1 MRLDCNSRLG
11 FINALAGRYEYG
23 GAAPTGANR
32 GRMVARR
39 FLAAVSL
46 AALLGSAL
54 PISTAAADAPAAP
67 AFAEPSV
74 SPDHGEIAFVSGGDI
89 WSVPSAGGT
98 ARLLAAVGGNAHRP
112 LFSPDGK
119 QLAFVNTDPAAAGI
133 YVLTLDGGSLRRLT
147 HDDQIADVSAWSSD
161 GRYLYFAASSR
172 NIAYFND
179 VYRVAV
185 GGGTPMHVLH
195 EDYVNE
201 FEPAPSADG
210 SSIAFVRNGFV
221 QWWRR
226 GHSHMDQ
233 SEIVV
238 AHPGTQRFDTITTG
252 DAKDQWPMWSPDERT
267 LYYVSDRSGSDE
279 LWAHGSD
286 GHARQL
292 TSLHGGRVLWPSVS
306 RDGRLIAFERGMKI
320 WTYDVA
326 AGTAHE
332 LQIVPRG
339 LSDVVTQRH
348 VTLTN
353 RFTSLSLALDGKKI
367 AFVGRGRVFAAGAA
381 EGGNAQIVTAHDDA
395 AYDVPVWA
403 PDSRHVAYVVDH
415 GLEQSIATYDFPDG
429 PERAITPAG
438 HHDDYPHWS
447 PDGKSLAFVRDGR
460 ELHLWNVAARADRVL
475 AAGIMDRRP
484 FGDLGDIAFSPAG
497 DWIAYVETDRGG
509 FSNAMVVRT
518 SGGAPRALTFLPNT
532 NAGPLA
538 WAPDGTRLF
547 LDTSQRTENG
557 QIAQVDLIPR
567 TPHFREDAFR
577 RLFQEEPVRPELPS
591 RTIPTP
597 APSGAPLP
605 QPSASPTTA
614 PAHPR
619 STEIDFAGIRDRL
632 TFLPTGLDVARVTVT
647 PDSKM
652 LVFVANAAGQT
663 NLYAFSIDETSP
675 DAQVAKQLTSTP
687 GFKTDVAIAPDGHS
701 AVYLDSGRVWTVDL
715 TGKGAR
721 PLALTAELDA
731 DFAHD
736 KRVAF
741 AQAWSL
747 LDRWYADPGFHG
759 TDWNAMRAEYEPY
772 AVAARTPQ
780 EFGRVVSLMIGELNS
795 SHSGFSVPGPV
806 VLPPFTTGR
815 LGVDWDAQAYERTG
829 RLRIA
834 SVVPLGPAAIA
845 GHIAVGDELLAV
857 DGTTIDRT
865 TDVDA
870 LLANTIA
877 KRTALRIAPHG
888 DAAAARTVPV
898 LPVSRGTEEHLRYLA
913 WVASRRAYVERIS
926 GGRIG
931 YVHLYDMGSPSLEK
945 FYTDL
950 DVQNRQ
956 RAAVIVDVR
965 NNEGGFVDPYAID
978 VVTRREYLSF
988 RSRFGFDPPER
999 TSLGQRALDRP
1010 TALVTNEH
1018 SLSDSEDFAEA
1029 YRVLHAGPVVG
1040 EPTAGWIIFT
1050 SNVSLFDGS
1059 TLRLPSTRVI
1069 GHDGVD
1075 MELHPRPVDV
1085 RADNPPGAAE
1095 RGADPQLDAAVRE
1108 LLKRV
1113 GGR

>member
-1 MRLDCNSRLG
+1 MLARG
-11 FINALAGRYEYG
+11 FL
-23 GAAPTGANR
+23 T
-32 GRMVARR
+32 VA
-39 FLAAVSL
+39 SL

-54 PISTAAADAPAAP
+54 PVSTAAADAVPASP
-67 AFAEPSV
+67 ASFAEPSV

-89 WSVPSAGGT
+89 WSVPSTGGT

-119 QLAFVNTDPAAAGI
+119 QLAFVDSEPGASGI
-133 YVLTLDGGSLRRLT
+133 YVLTLDGGALRRLT

-161 GRYLYFAASSR
+161 GRYVYFAASSH

-185 GGGTPMHVLH
+185 DGGTPMQVLH

-226 GHSHMDQ
+226 GHSHMDE

-238 AHPGTQRFDTITTG
+238 AHPGTQKFDTITTG
-252 DAKDQWPMWSPDERT
+252 DAKDQWPMWSPDART

-279 LWAHGSD
+279 LWEHESD

-306 RDGRLIAFERGMKI
+306 RDGRLIAFERGMRI

-326 AGTAHE
+326 AGTTHE
-332 LQIVPRG
+332 LPIVPRG
-339 LSDVVTQRH
+339 LPDVVTERH
-348 VTLTN
+348 VVLAN
-353 RFTSLSLALDGKKI
+353 RFTGLSLSPDGKKI
-367 AFVGRGRVFAAGAA
+367 AFVGRGRVFAASAI
-381 EGGNAQIVTAHDDA
+381 EGGNAQIVTTHDDA
-395 AYDVPVWA
+395 AYDVPIWA
-403 PDSRHVAYVVDH
+403 PNSRTIAYVVDR

-429 PERAITPAG
+429 PQRTITPAG

-460 ELHLWNVAARADRVL
+460 ELHLWNVATQADRVL
-475 AAGIMDRRP
+475 ANGIMDRRP
-484 FGDLGDIAFSPAG
+484 FGDPADIAFSPAG
-497 DWIAYVETDRGG
+497 DWIAYVDNDRGG

-518 SGGAPRALTFLPNT
+518 SGGAPRAVTFLPNT
-532 NAGPLA
+532 NAGPVA
-538 WAPDGTRLF
+538 WSPDGTRLF
-547 LDTSQRTENG
+547 LDTAQRTENG
-557 QIAQVDLIPR
+557 KIAQVDLVPR
-567 TPHFREDAFR
+567 APHFREDAFR
-577 RLFQEEPVRPELPS
+577 RLFQEEPARPELPS

-597 APSGAPLP
+597 VPSGAPLP
-605 QPSASPTTA
+605 QPSASPA
-614 PAHPR
+614 AAAAHPR
-619 STEIDFAGIRDRL
+619 TTEIDFAGIRDRIA
-632 TFLPTGLDVARVTVT
+632 FLPTGLDAGRVTVT
-647 PDSKM
+647 PDSKT

-675 DAQVAKQLTSTP
+675 DAQVARQLTSTP
-687 GFKTDVAIAPDGHS
+687 GFETDISIAPDGHS
-701 AVYLDSGRVWTVDL
+701 AVYLDSGRVWSVDL
-715 TGKGAR
+715 TGKGAK
-721 PLALTAELDA
+721 PLALTAELDV
-731 DFAHD
+731 DFSHD
-736 KRVAF
+736 KRVEF

-759 TDWNAMRAEYEPY
+759 ADWNAMRTEYEPF

-780 EFGRVVSLMIGELNS
+780 EFGRIVSLMIGELNS
-795 SHSGFSVPGPV
+795 SHSGFNVARPSGPAP
-806 VLPPFTTGR
+806 LTTGR
-815 LGVDWDAQAYERTG
+815 LGVDWDAPAYDRTG
-829 RLRIA
+829 QLRIA

-845 GHIAVGDELLAV
+845 GHIAVGDVLLAV
-857 DGTTIDRT
+857 DGTAIERT

-870 LLANTIA
+870 LLANTIG
-877 KRTALRIAPHG
+877 KRTELRIAPHG

-898 LPVSRGTEEHLRYLA
+898 LPVSRGTDEHLRYLA

-931 YVHLYDMGSPSLEK
+931 YVHLYDMGTPSLAK

-950 DVQNRQ
+950 DVQNRE
-956 RAAVIVDVR
+956 RAAVIIDVR
-965 NNEGGFVDPYAID
+965 NNEGGFVDPYAVD
-978 VVTRREYLSF
+978 VVTRREFLSF
-988 RSRFGFDPPER
+988 RSRFGTDPPER
-999 TSLGQRALDRP
+999 TSLGQRVLDRP

-1018 SLSDSEDFAEA
+1018 SLSDSENFTEA

-1059 TLRLPSTRVI
+1059 SLRLPSTRVI
-1069 GHDGVD
+1069 AHDGVD

-1085 RADNPPGAAE
+1085 HAENPPGAAQ
-1095 RGADPQLDAAVRE
+1095 RGDDPQLEAAVHE